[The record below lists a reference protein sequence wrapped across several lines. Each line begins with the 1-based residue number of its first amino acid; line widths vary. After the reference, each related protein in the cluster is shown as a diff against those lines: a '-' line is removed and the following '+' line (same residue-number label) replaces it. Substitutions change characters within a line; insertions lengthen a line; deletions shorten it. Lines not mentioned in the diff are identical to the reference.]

1 MYNRKTWLIIAG
13 LLVIFGLV
21 GAVNIFIHGEHAMGT
36 NNQVPWGAMIAGYI
50 FFVGASAGLS
60 IVSSL
65 GHVFKIERFDVIG
78 KRALVGGI
86 ATLLMGFVVIALELG
101 KPFNM
106 IYILFSPGLSSAI
119 FWMGALYGTLLV
131 LLLAEFYF
139 VIKGKHATASLIGI
153 FVVIADVAAHSNL
166 GSVFG
171 NTVAR
176 PFWNGPFIPIYLIV
190 LAILLGLGVLAVMFY
205 IIDKT
210 KTTKDS
216 LVYRNEHIVSIIGKL
231 MALFI
236 VISFFF
242 TFWNLFTNTYGN
254 APGQYEAAMALL
266 AGPLSFNFWIFDVL
280 FMMVIPFVLLMTKNG
295 FQPQRVFLAGI
306 FTIIGNLFARIDLV
320 FAGEVVDFTY
330 IPGQESSYVH
340 AFVSWSEWGIL
351 LGAIGGSILLY
362 LLGEKYFK
370 LDMDDHHENHAT
382 NSKSSAVEA

>member
-1 MYNRKTWLIIAG
+1 MFNRKTGLIIAG
-13 LLVIFGLV
+13 ILIVFGLV
-21 GAVNIFIHGEHAMGT
+21 GALNILIHGEHAMGT
-36 NNQVPWGAMIAGYI
+36 NNKVPWGAMIAGYV

-65 GHVFKIERFDVIG
+65 GHVFKIERFEVIG

-106 IYILFSPGLSSAI
+106 IYILFSPGISSAI

-139 VIKGKHATASLIGI
+139 VIKGKHAIASTIGI

-166 GSVFG
+166 GAVFG
-171 NTVAR
+171 NSVAR
-176 PFWNGPFIPIYLIV
+176 SFWNGPFIPIYLIV

-210 KTTKDS
+210 NATKDS

-242 TFWNLFTNTYGN
+242 MFWKLFTSTYGA

-266 AGPLSFNFWIFDVL
+266 AGPLSFNFWVFDVL
-280 FMMVIPFVLLMTKNG
+280 LMMVIPFILLMTKNG

-306 FTIIGNLFARIDLV
+306 LTIIGNLFVRIDLV
-320 FAGEVVDFTY
+320 FAGEIVEFTFL
-330 IPGQESSYVH
+330 PGQESQYLH
-340 AFVSWSEWGIL
+340 AFVSWSEWGVL
-351 LGAIGGSILLY
+351 LGAIGGSILIY
-362 LLGEKYFK
+362 LLAEKYFN
-370 LDMDDHHENHAT
+370 LDEEHEHHHGE
-382 NSKSSAVEA
+382 SKANKPVEA